1 MHLIWLNL
9 EHTFENTSIWVWKML
24 HKCCWAIS
32 CNINSLALLALSSI
46 WKLAFTRVCHT
57 DSLTL
62 FLLGLTLN
70 ILQCIMFTSLVFL
83 NNLDD
88 LEKFMPMVLNYLQTC
103 KTPTHALYK
112 HPSTTFVMFKSIFL
126 FLF

>member
-32 CNINSLALLALSSI
+32 CNINSLALLTLSSI
-46 WKLAFTRVCHT
+46 WKLVFTKVCYT

-70 ILQCIMFTSLVFL
+70 ILQCIMFTLCFL
-83 NNLDD
+83 TTWMILKNSCPW
-88 LEKFMPMVLNYLQTC
+88 FWNYLQTC
-103 KTPTHALYK
+103 KTPTHAFYK
-112 HPSTTFVMFKSIFL
+112 HPSTTFVMFKSIFM